1 MLKPTRTTLALAA
14 GSLVLGLVGAGA
26 AVADEGPRDHQPPR
40 EIVVGGPQNGQPGGY
55 PYDEYATG
63 KVLSKGPLKVRSK
76 PTSKSKSVGHV
87 APNSK
92 VEIYCKEYGEKVDG
106 NRLWYRLAE
115 KHDDWENGG
124 DWEKD
129 EDKENGKENGREDG
143 RENGRE
149 NGRED
154 GRENGREDG
163 RENGEENGEETS
175 EETSEDRNKAA
186 ARPNRAKYDKERWV
200 SARYVK
206 NLTHVKYC
214 H

>member
-1 MLKPTRTTLALAA
+1 MLKPTRTTLALAT

-26 AVADEGPRDHQPPR
+26 AVADDGPRDQQPPR

-63 KVLSKGPLKVRSK
+63 KVISKGQLKVRSK
-76 PTSKSKSVGHV
+76 PTTKSKSVGHV

-92 VEIYCKEYGEKVDG
+92 VEIYCKENGEKVDG

-115 KHDDWENGG
+115 KYDDWENGG

-129 EDKENGKENGREDG
+129 ED

-149 NGRED
+149 NG
-154 GRENGREDG
+154 
-163 RENGEENGEETS
+163 S
-175 EETSEDRNKAA
+175 ESGEDRKKRA
-186 ARPNRAKYDKERWV
+186 ARPDRAKYDEERWV